1 MTCKTMPP
9 ATTGEVVL
17 VFQMTGAAAE
27 TGGCCILAET
37 DCNAALGR
45 HDWDT
50 TTDDS
55 GDATLMTGC
64 GIVGACDVDGVE
76 CDDARC
82 NRQTRQLFAAIT
94 TITSVQNREPS
105 RLTTSCWRLQ
115 SPIKLS
121 FVASCLVGSVSHGH
135 EHTVE
140 RGLAISFGNQLCN
153 SSGPH
158 FTTTT
163 AWHSLLFTVTV
174 KPVSTCQG
182 PRKASMYKVTKL
194 LTRRPPRPVP

>member
-82 NRQTRQLFAAIT
+82 NRQNTPIICCHYHHHFSPKQTAVETNHFMLMFAVTHQTVFRGIMSGW
-94 TITSVQNREPS
+94 I
-105 RLTTSCWRLQ
+105 CQ
-115 SPIKLS
+115 SW
-121 FVASCLVGSVSHGH
+121 
-135 EHTVE
+135 T
-140 RGLAISFGNQLCN
+140 
-153 SSGPH
+153 
-158 FTTTT
+158 
-163 AWHSLLFTVTV
+163 
-174 KPVSTCQG
+174 
-182 PRKASMYKVTKL
+182 
-194 LTRRPPRPVP
+194 